1 MKSNSIKGYLNADL
15 TIASDT
21 KKFRST
27 KLEGIDEMVDLGY
40 RNAVDMMPEIMKVFA
55 GKYPKKKK
63 KDFGKDDILFI

>member
-1 MKSNSIKGYLNADL
+1 
-15 TIASDT
+15 
-21 KKFRST
+21 
-27 KLEGIDEMVDLGY
+27 MVDLGY